1 MGRRPTK
8 AADNPFCK
16 ARLAAAQYNEKLFS
30 KEGAAELLGVS
41 VSTLSDYELGLTK
54 IIPPDMVVKMSSLY
68 NAPELENYYCT
79 EMCPLGCE
87 MPKVNAD
94 DLDRI
99 SIKALASFRK
109 INETREL
116 LLDITEDGVIYED
129 EKEALNKVLKNLE
142 ELEGVTQN
150 LKIWIKKNMNDGK
163 AAFERED
170 K

>member
-54 IIPPDMVVKMSSLY
+54 IIPPDMIVKMSCLY

-87 MPKVNAD
+87 MPKVNVD

-99 SIKALASFRK
+99 AIKALASFRK
-109 INETREL
+109 INETKEL
-116 LLDITEDGVIYED
+116 LLDITEDGVISDD
-129 EKEALNKVLKNLE
+129 EKEDLNKVLKNLE
-142 ELEGVTQN
+142 ELECVTQN
-150 LKIWIKKNMNDGK
+150 LKIWIKKNINDSK
-163 AAFERED
+163 SVM
-170 K
+170 

>member
-16 ARLAAAQYNEKLFS
+16 ARVAAAQYNERLFS

-54 IIPPDMVVKMSSLY
+54 SIPPDMVVKMASLY
-68 NAPELENYYCT
+68 NAPELENHYCT

-87 MPKVNAD
+87 MPKVD
-94 DLDRI
+94 VEDLDRI
-99 SIKALASFRK
+99 SIKALSSFRK
-109 INETREL
+109 ISETREL
-116 LLDITEDGVIYED
+116 LLDITEDGIIAED
-129 EKEALNKVLKNLE
+129 ERSTLQKILENLE

-150 LKIWIKKNMNDGK
+150 LKC
-163 AAFERED
+163 
-170 K
+170 

>member
-16 ARLAAAQYNEKLFS
+16 ARVAAAQYNERLFS

-54 IIPPDMVVKMSSLY
+54 SIPPDMVVKMASLY
-68 NAPELENYYCT
+68 NAPELENHYCT

-87 MPKVNAD
+87 MPKVD
-94 DLDRI
+94 VEGLDRI
-99 SIKALASFRK
+99 SIKALSSFRK
-109 INETREL
+109 ISETREL
-116 LLDITEDGVIYED
+116 LLDITEDGIITED
-129 EKEALNKVLKNLE
+129 ERSTLQKILENLE

-150 LKIWIKKNMNDGK
+150 LKCWVRKNL
-163 AAFERED
+163 
-170 K
+170 